1 MLSPYLLMQ
10 VVCIALFIYGIRL
23 MNSPKTAVK
32 GNLIGSVG
40 MAGAIIMTLLE
51 AQVLSV
57 GLIWA
62 GLLVGSALGLWLA
75 LAVKMIQMPQM
86 VALFNGFGGAAS
98 CIVAALTALGEGSGA
113 SPSSP
118 LDWPWWWGVT
128 FSGSLVAAAKLHGV
142 INQRPVHL
150 KGHNAYLWWSGVVM
164 VLATLGLT
172 FQVGPRPGLC
182 CFWSSFPICS
192 AMCSPSGWAAR
203 TCPSPFPS

>member
-98 CIVAALTALGEGSGA
+98 CIVAALTALGGGLGSVTLFTSGLA
-113 SPSSP
+113 MVVG
-118 LDWPWWWGVT
+118 GVT
-128 FSGSLVAAAKLHGV
+128 FSGSLVAERHVALEDSMPAHPESEG
-142 INQRPVHL
+142 
-150 KGHNAYLWWSGVVM
+150 
-164 VLATLGLT
+164 
-172 FQVGPRPGLC
+172 
-182 CFWSSFPICS
+182 
-192 AMCSPSGWAAR
+192 
-203 TCPSPFPS
+203 